1 MKSATA
7 MKIYPSAPIIV
18 NSVSGSGY
26 TGWEGQLSEQSIQL
40 QGEDTFYRN

>member
-1 MKSATA
+1 MVDFLHLTHSPIEKTAVIIMKSATA

-26 TGWEGQLSEQSIQL
+26 TG
-40 QGEDTFYRN
+40 